1 MALKCD
7 FNADRA
13 REELK
18 AGAKEIKNKLITAW
32 QYAGEQFLSE
42 ARNQPQDHAL
52 GFYLD
57 QTGNLRNSIGYYI
70 FDNGQLIHKAGGN
83 TQGEQAVMSAIKGV
97 GLEFVGLAGMNYASY
112 VEAKGYN
119 VISMQADA
127 CIINLRMY
135 MDDIKNQRNGRF

>member
-1 MALKCD
+1 MGLKSN
-7 FNADRA
+7 FNANDARA
-13 REELK
+13 EFK
-18 AGAKEIKNKLITAW
+18 ALAGEYRNKLITAW
-32 QYAGEQFLSE
+32 EYAGELFLSE

-57 QTGNLRNSIGYYI
+57 QTGNLRNSIAYYI
-70 FDNGQLIHKAGGN
+70 FDNGQLIHRGGGN
-83 TQGEQAVMSAIKGV
+83 SFGESAVLSAIEGV

-127 CIINLRMY
+127 CIINLKTY
-135 MDDIKNQRNGRF
+135 IGDINKAVSNG

>member
-1 MALKCD
+1 MGITSD
-7 FNADRA
+7 FDVNRA
-13 REELK
+13 KAELK
-18 AGAKEIKNKLITAW
+18 AKAEEIRNKLITAW
-32 QYAGEQFLSE
+32 QYAGEQFISE

-70 FDNGQLIHKAGGN
+70 FYNGQLVHSGGGN
-83 TQGEQAVMSAIKGV
+83 TEGMTLATSAIEKE

-127 CIINLRMY
+127 CIVNLRTY
-135 MDDIKNQRNGRF
+135 MDDVNSSMSHG